1 MYAFLYELNNANDD
15 KWNRFHFLF
24 LNCCL
29 LCSSRRPNTWLIKQ
43 VQDRKIENVILKTE
57 PGLVFFGNK
66 PNLLDNFADTIQDG
80 SYE

>member
-29 LCSSRRPNTWLIKQ
+29 LCSSQGLKTWLIKQ
-43 VQDRKIENVILKTE
+43 VQDRKIENVISKPE
-57 PGLVFFGNK
+57 SGVVFFGNK
-66 PNLLDNFADTIQDG
+66 QNLLHNFADTTQHG
-80 SYE
+80 SY

>member
-1 MYAFLYELNNANDD
+1 MLMMINEIDFT
-15 KWNRFHFLF
+15 FCF

-29 LCSSRRPNTWLIKQ
+29 LCSSRRPNTCLIKQ

-66 PNLLDNFADTIQDG
+66 PNLWDNFADTIQHG